1 MHTSIDAAVKSTGAL
16 EMGHRQTLFDRL
28 DTLNT
33 SDIDAFEE
41 IFGLKG
47 LIDLRHV
54 LVDLLTGPY
63 APPQMATPPQG
74 SGTIGRTPN
83 KSYPGV
89 RLINPNLSYSEYE
102 DSLRGLFL
110 QINRYLMPILAKN
123 TIRH

>member
-1 MHTSIDAAVKSTGAL
+1 MHNSPIIKGEWHKAWSKRHSI
-16 EMGHRQTLFDRL
+16 RL
-28 DTLNT
+28 SENWLYSAN
-33 SDIDAFEE
+33 AFEE

-89 RLINPNLSYSEYE
+89 RLINPNLSYYEYE